1 MITTRFS
8 TLALLALCA
17 FSAHAQTSTSTTAN
31 APAAN
36 APAAKNTPI
45 TLPNGVVVDF
55 VTVGSGAK
63 PSASNVVRV
72 HYRGTLTNGTEFDSS
87 LSRAKPIE
95 FPLQGVIPC
104 WTTGVAQMPVG
115 STAKLTCPANTAYG
129 NRAVGGVIPANSVLH
144 FEVQLLDIVR

>member
-1 MITTRFS
+1 MNRFS
-8 TLALLALCA
+8 TRHFAITSALSLAALSA
-17 FSAHAQTSTSTTAN
+17 FAQTPSPA
-31 APAAN
+31 APAAPKS
-36 APAAKNTPI
+36 API

-55 VTVGSGAK
+55 VTMGTGAK
-63 PSASNVVRV
+63 PSATNVVRV

-87 LSRAKPIE
+87 LGRGKPIE

-129 NRAVGGVIPANSVLH
+129 NRAVGGVIPPNSVLH